1 MFVNRGGWRGGRWVL
16 RGITRAAYSTVSST
30 CSPYYRPHC
39 ILLDPKPFCNNNSSS
54 RRIQERAQQQCSLRN
69 NPNWAQ
75 AFSCSLPHELTT
87 WPGNQQD
94 AKKAFLHIIGLQAEL
109 IGQCALF
116 FSPQMQTQVLENFFL
131 GLETNFMGKVYPK
144 TVNFAKA
151 ESIGQLMV
159 L

>member
-1 MFVNRGGWRGGRWVL
+1 MFVNRGGWRGGEWVL

-94 AKKAFLHIIGLQAEL
+94 AKKAFLHIIGLL

-116 FSPQMQTQVLENFFL
+116 FPSNANPGAWKLFW